1 MTTFLDARLDAQRWK
16 LAGQLGIA
24 VVTREHRSFQ
34 FKADSVYPALQRVSK
49 ASKADGLR
57 L

>member
-34 FKADSVYPALQRVSK
+34 FKADSVYQALQRVSK
-49 ASKADGLR
+49 AIKADGLR

>member
-34 FKADSVYPALQRVSK
+34 FKADMFLKP
-49 ASKADGLR
+49 SKADGLR
-57 L
+57 R